1 MLSLIDVKC
10 PHCHAQGRIVTPPPG
25 SIIVGPCPECSEMV
39 AVFGGKVLALDK
51 DLMQHGTTEDKK
63 RHLLE
68 VLGVFIEGR
77 IERLLNQAVVNEAEP
92 DAPQPD
98 QEPEADK
105 PAPVEFPP
113 FAMKAGI
120 TEQEFRAF
128 LSGEMDLLDNPQA
141 FRAIFG

>member
-10 PHCHAQGRIVTPPPG
+10 PHCHAEGRIVTPPPG

-51 DLMQHGTTEDKK
+51 DLMLHGSLEDRK

-68 VLGVFIEGR
+68 VLGVFLEGR
-77 IERLLNQAVVNEAEP
+77 VDRLLSQAEAE
-92 DAPQPD
+92 A
-98 QEPEADK
+98 EAD
-105 PAPVEFPP
+105 
-113 FAMKAGI
+113 G
-120 TEQEFRAF
+120 EQPELDAESEGAALALPSEPRVQLISDNELKHFVTD
-128 LSGEMDLLDNPQA
+128 EMNQLDNSEA

>member
-10 PHCHAQGRIVTPPPG
+10 PHCHAPGRIVTPPPG

-92 DAPQPD
+92 
-98 QEPEADK
+98 EADK

>member
-1 MLSLIDVKC
+1 
-10 PHCHAQGRIVTPPPG
+10 
-25 SIIVGPCPECSEMV
+25 
-39 AVFGGKVLALDK
+39 
-51 DLMQHGTTEDKK
+51 
-63 RHLLE
+63 

-98 QEPEADK
+98 HEPEADK
-105 PAPVEFPP
+105 PATVEFPP